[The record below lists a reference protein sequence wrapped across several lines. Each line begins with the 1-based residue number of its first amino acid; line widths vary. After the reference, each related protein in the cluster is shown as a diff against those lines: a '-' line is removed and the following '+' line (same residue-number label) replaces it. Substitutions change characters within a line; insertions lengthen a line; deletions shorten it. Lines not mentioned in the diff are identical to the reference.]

1 MAEKKSLGKELTKG
15 FIIEN
20 PDLLALPAPVAP
32 ASMPVAVEKVSA

>member
-20 PDLLALPAPVAP
+20 PDKALGKLLA
-32 ASMPVAVEKVSA
+32 